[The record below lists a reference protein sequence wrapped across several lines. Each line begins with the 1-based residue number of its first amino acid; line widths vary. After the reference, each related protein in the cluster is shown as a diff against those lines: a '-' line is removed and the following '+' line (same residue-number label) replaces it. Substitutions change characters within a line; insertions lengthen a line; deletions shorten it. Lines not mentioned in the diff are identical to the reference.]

1 MVVLEGKSED
11 LKIFQSGPKCWTV
24 FLLDRP
30 TCVVFPEPVS
40 PTTSTTLFSLMS
52 WMISSWRSCTGRERR
67 KLSSSD
73 GLLLRGTMGM
83 PLFKRPLALF
93 LSQLLSEGRVEEHY
107 ETLTQVDSDAYSIL
121 KCKGIV
127 AWYEG
132 LGWMVS

>member
-1 MVVLEGKSED
+1 MPLGIE
-11 LKIFQSGPKCWTV
+11 CWTV
-24 FLLDRP
+24 YLSDGR

-73 GLLLRGTMGM
+73 GFLLRGTMGM

-93 LSQLLSEGRVEEHY
+93 LSQLLSEGRAEEY
-107 ETLTQVDSDAYSIL
+107 YVTLYNTPVDLVFFSS
-121 KCKGIV
+121 
-127 AWYEG
+127 
-132 LGWMVS
+132 